1 VGLVTAAEALDGLEN
16 WVEGKLLPGRVPLLV
31 GWNTHNVH
39 WRTLSLLFEE
49 QVEGFVEDERFKEDW
64 MSLDLLQV
72 VRKLKLKQSVPLMN
86 AKQSEQGLGF
96 GGSGPLTR
104 Q

>member
-1 VGLVTAAEALDGLEN
+1 VDALDGLEN

-49 QVEGFVEDERFKEDW
+49 QVEGFVEDGRFQADW
-64 MSLDLLQV
+64 FSVDLLQV
-72 VRKLKLKQSVPLMN
+72 VRKLKLRQTVPLKN
-86 AKQSEQGLGF
+86 DKQSEQGFLG
-96 GGSGPLTR
+96 
-104 Q
+104 